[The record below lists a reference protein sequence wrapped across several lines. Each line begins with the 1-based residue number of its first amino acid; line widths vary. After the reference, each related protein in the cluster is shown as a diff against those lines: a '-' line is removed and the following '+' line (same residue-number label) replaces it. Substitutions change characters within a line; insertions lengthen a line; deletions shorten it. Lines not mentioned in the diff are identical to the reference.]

1 MSEEALQQQQEEVSV
16 EEEQVQE
23 PTVEDQAREQGWRP
37 QEEWEGPAEDWVDAK
52 QFVFRGELMD
62 RIKTQNKQLHK
73 QEHEISTLKQGFQEF
88 QEHAK
93 KMAAAEYKEQI
104 SQLKSVK
111 KQALEENDYDTVVE
125 ADEKIADLKEEQKQ
139 TGTEQK
145 KDEQQLD
152 PAIEYWLAQ
161 PENEWYKT
169 DIAKRGAADAFADT
183 IRAET
188 PDMPIADILVEV
200 GKRVQ
205 QAFGTTKR
213 SNNSPI
219 TPSTQAGRPAKRAY
233 GKSDLN
239 EEQLKIGQR
248 FVKAGAVKSLKE
260 YAAQLAEIGEIQR

>member
-1 MSEEALQQQQEEVSV
+1 MAEEALQQ
-16 EEEQVQE
+16 EEEQLE
-23 PTVEDQAREQGWRP
+23 PTVEQQATEQGWRP
-37 QEEWEGPAEDWVDAK
+37 QEEWEGPPEEWVDAT
-52 QFVFRGELMD
+52 QFVFRGQLMD

-73 QEHEISTLKQGFQEF
+73 QENEISTLKKGFQDF
-88 QEHAK
+88 QEHATK
-93 KMAAAEYKEQI
+93 LAASEYKEQI
-104 SQLKSVK
+104 TQLKTVK
-111 KQALEENDYDTVVE
+111 KQALEDNDYDTVVE

-139 TGTEQK
+139 TKAPKKEEQT
-145 KDEQQLD
+145 LD

-183 IRAET
+183 IKAEN
-188 PDMPIADILVEV
+188 PDMPLPEILTEV
-200 GKRVQ
+200 GKRVSD
-205 QAFGTTKR
+205 AFGTPKR
-213 SNNSPI
+213 TSNNPMTSV
-219 TPSTQAGRPAKRAY
+219 TQTGRTAKRAY